1 MKEAKVT
8 LVSVPKSNPP
18 EAPEVFVKGFK
29 GVNIDRQ
36 DLSLIGSVKLG
47 YARSTKR
54 LIDSGSVDVNE
65 QDESGMTALHYAA
78 ALGARHCVRVL
89 VNSGKCDYLIKD
101 SRGRYASDLALEWG
115 RDYAVSVLLLKK
127 QVKQAYNDG
136 VSASDKSG

>member
-8 LVSVPKSNPP
+8 LVSVPKSSPP
-18 EAPEVFVKGFK
+18 EVQEVFVKGFK
-29 GVNIDRQ
+29 GVNIDSQ

-54 LIDSGSVDVNE
+54 LIDSGRVDVNE

-78 ALGARHCVRVL
+78 VLGARHCVRVL

-101 SRGRYASDLALEWG
+101 NKGRYASDLALEWG
-115 RDYAVSVLLLKK
+115 HDYAVSVLLLKK
-127 QVKQAYNDG
+127 QARQAFMQQE
-136 VSASDKSG
+136 SISPSD